1 MLKKLDYVS
10 MQINSVLSI
19 YNFVTFGDF
28 YNYIIDKNWIDS
40 DSFVYTVY
48 NMISPVYLTA
58 LALPNSYK
66 ILGTNNIN
74 TAINRLQN
82 IGYTNNITPMQIT
95 QLSDAINWATSK
107 NTWDEHKD
115 LFRAEI
121 VRLDTIRNE
130 NFTTVFPELSGLM
143 HD

>member
-1 MLKKLDYVS
+1 
-10 MQINSVLSI
+10 
-19 YNFVTFGDF
+19 
-28 YNYIIDKNWIDS
+28 
-40 DSFVYTVY
+40 
-48 NMISPVYLTA
+48 
-58 LALPNSYK
+58 
-66 ILGTNNIN
+66 
-74 TAINRLQN
+74 
-82 IGYTNNITPMQIT
+82 MQIT